1 MNKADL
7 LPTQAGAVTFSFSAV
22 SNEPAALVRAQKAY
36 VQGRLAPPQGRENAP
51 GWLGWRGTIGPCG

>member
-22 SNEPAALVRAQKAY
+22 SNEPAALVRAHKAY
-36 VQGRLAPPQGRENAP
+36 VQGRLAPP
-51 GWLGWRGTIGPCG
+51 LGWEHALRRPG